1 MREIALI
8 TGASSGFG
16 YEFVK
21 LFAQDQYDMILVA
34 RNIDRL
40 IEIKNEFK
48 NVNITVIQKDLTKP
62 NAVKELFSEIKN
74 KNLSVDILVN
84 NAGFGLF
91 GQFDK
96 LSAEAQSNMITL
108 NISVLTEL
116 SHHAIQEM
124 KLKNRGKIINIASL
138 GSFQPAPMMAVY
150 CATKAYVLSFS
161 EALAKEL
168 KGSGITVTTLCP
180 GASKTNFGKVA
191 SVENT
196 RMFKNPMS
204 ASSVVKIGYRAMHK
218 GSRVVIPGILNK
230 AMAYTSKFLPRKLVV
245 HMIGSF
251 TKEI

>member
-21 LFAQDQYDMILVA
+21 LFAQDKYDMILVA

-40 IEIKNEFK
+40 TEIKSEFK
-48 NVNITVIQKDLTKP
+48 DVNITVIQKDLTKP
-62 NAVKELFSEIKN
+62 NAVKELYSEIKS

-91 GQFDK
+91 GEFDK
-96 LSAEAQSNMITL
+96 LSVESQSNMISL

-116 SHHAIQEM
+116 SHYAIQEM
-124 KLKNRGKIINIASL
+124 KLRKHGKIINIASL

-161 EALAKEL
+161 EALAREL

-204 ASSVVKIGYRAMHK
+204 ASSVVKIGYKAMHK
-218 GSRVVIPGILNK
+218 GARVVIPGIVNK

-245 HMIGSF
+245 HMIGAF